1 MTEKYFIIGT
11 NCAEEFEE
19 ICQQLCNSSFGS
31 ETIPS
36 RAVECTDHIYH
47 SPTRGE
53 FLLTEEEANQLKTDP
68 RIRFIN
74 LAADKHPENY
84 DWSEDDLKCEVI
96 PDGVQYN
103 RYSGTVRNWQFW
115 ADNGLISGSFTQN
128 QAGDLNRASTQLI
141 RLEQKRNPWVES
153 STDTSTKIDR
163 NPRPHGAGEDVD
175 VICMDNGTWIG
186 HTEFINRDV
195 VNAVNPERY
204 IGGNVLPG
212 NGYCDVL
219 DIVMDAPYYIDPDW
233 FDADPGTRL
242 ITRWD
247 GTIVPSESAA
257 HNWWRDST
265 QRSPQFAEF
274 GNILVS
280 TSYTRDRC
288 HGSNSTY
295 PTSASANHGT
305 QCASLIYGRTHGWAY
320 NSNKWH
326 LNLYSSSN
334 PGSFDLGFDVCKIF
348 HIYKP
353 INPKYGTKDPTIGSN
368 SWGFRENKISSF
380 YFFQSA
386 LGTAYAGSDD
396 EPEFMRWMG
405 VDGDG
410 GRWKSEMRDNSM
422 TEAGKELV
430 DSGFI
435 FVAAAGNSGQMQ
447 VNPDDPNYDNHIDS
461 SQTDGVYQGFFS
473 EFGFSTTGTTN
484 RRGFP
489 QHIGKTKS
497 ESFQGDTEIKF
508 PAINIGALDDVFSVD
523 SRERKVAYSD
533 TGNAIDL
540 YAPADGT
547 LAATVGI
554 FGTDV
559 ARYDGSYPG
568 LSVTYASRDT
578 RFSGTSAACPVA
590 AGFLATVM
598 QYNRNWTYEDLRNWI
613 QTNLEEQDIA
623 DFYDGARGT
632 TAEGIE
638 WSDRNRLQGGE
649 RRVIYLANIPIT
661 TPVPSSQF
669 FTGFRS
675 RISNVVL
682 KNGLKFRKVL

>member
-1 MTEKYFIIGT
+1 MTEKYFVIGT
-11 NCAEEFEE
+11 NSAEEFKE
-19 ICQQLCNSSFGS
+19 ICDQLCSSSFGS

-36 RAVECTDHIYH
+36 RSVECTDHICH

-53 FLLTEEEANQLKTDP
+53 FLLTDEEAAQLTNDL
-68 RIRFIN
+68 RIKFIN

-115 ADNGLISGSFTQN
+115 ADNGAISGSFTQN

-153 STDTSTKIDR
+153 STNTSTKIDR
-163 NPRPHGAGEDVD
+163 NPRLHGAGEDVD

-219 DIVMDAPYYIDPDW
+219 DIVMDAPYYIDPEW

-265 QRSPQFAEF
+265 QRSAQFAEF

-280 TSYTRDRC
+280 TLYTRDRC

-295 PTSASANHGT
+295 PTSALADHGT

-320 NSNKWH
+320 NCNKWH
-326 LNLYSSSN
+326 LNLYSNSN

-368 SWGFRENKISSF
+368 SWGFRVSKSSSF

-386 LGTAYAGSDD
+386 VGTAYPGSSD
-396 EPEFMRWMG
+396 EPEFMTWMG
-405 VDGDG
+405 FDGDS
-410 GRWKSEMRDNSM
+410 GRWKSEMYDNSM

-447 VNPDDPNYDNHIDS
+447 VNPDDPNYDNHIS
-461 SQTDGVYQGFFS
+461 SANNHGVYNTTGASTFS
-473 EFGFSTTGTTN
+473 SFGFTVTGTTN

-489 QHIGKTKS
+489 QHIGKTKVQ
-497 ESFQGDTEIKF
+497 SFQGDTEIKF
-508 PAINIGALDDVFSVD
+508 PAINIGALDDVFSGD
-523 SRERKVAYSD
+523 NRERKVAYSD
-533 TGNAIDL
+533 MGNAIDI

-547 LAATVGI
+547 LAAAVGT

-559 ARYDGSYPG
+559 ARYDGDYPD
-568 LSVTYASRDT
+568 LSTSFDSRDT

-598 QYNRNWTYEDLRNWI
+598 QYNRAWTYEDLRNWI

-623 DFYDGARGT
+623 DFYDDTRGT
-632 TAEGIE
+632 TAEGPE
-638 WSDRNRLQGGE
+638 WSDRNRLQGTV
-649 RRVIYLANIPIT
+649 RRVIYLADIPIT
-661 TPVPSSQF
+661 NPTTVKETK
-669 FTGFRS
+669 FTNLS
-675 RISNVVL
+675 L
-682 KNGLKFRKVL
+682 KNGLNFRIS